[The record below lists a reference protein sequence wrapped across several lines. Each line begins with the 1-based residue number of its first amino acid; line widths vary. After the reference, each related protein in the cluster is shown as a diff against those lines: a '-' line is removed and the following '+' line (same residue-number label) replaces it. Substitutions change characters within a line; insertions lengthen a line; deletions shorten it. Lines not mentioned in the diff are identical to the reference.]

1 MGYDRPPPVIYV
13 HAWPEAPYLVTVS
26 AFSRRNTLVAFGPPL
41 LSTLSLPALPKTVLC
56 LAVFLSFPT
65 LLSHFQLYPSFASDF
80 VNKRN
85 YLIAFLSCE
94 FMYQP
99 SHK

>member
-1 MGYDRPPPVIYV
+1 MGYERPPPVIYV

-26 AFSRRNTLVAFGPPL
+26 AFSRRNPPVAFGPPL
-41 LSTLSLPALPKTVLC
+41 LSPLSLLALPKTVL
-56 LAVFLSFPT
+56 
-65 LLSHFQLYPSFASDF
+65 SHFQLYTSLASDF
-80 VNKRN
+80 VNKIN

-99 SHK
+99 IHE